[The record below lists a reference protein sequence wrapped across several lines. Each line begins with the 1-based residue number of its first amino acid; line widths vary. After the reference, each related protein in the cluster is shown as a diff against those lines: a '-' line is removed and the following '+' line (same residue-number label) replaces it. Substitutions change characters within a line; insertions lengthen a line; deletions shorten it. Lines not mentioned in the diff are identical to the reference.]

1 MANCAWSR
9 ARLLLAIILMRQSR
23 PRRSYKLLALLVV
36 ASFLASAAGAQ
47 NKSAPGSKPPSTGKG
62 YKTAQLLYL
71 DITTDQTGAVSRV
84 EFINKVPDDIQAWIR
99 NKIMGR
105 HFGIANHTY
114 RRVVELQVPR

>member
-1 MANCAWSR
+1 
-9 ARLLLAIILMRQSR
+9 MRQSR
-23 PRRSYKLLALLVV
+23 PLRSYKLLALLVV
-36 ASFLASAAGAQ
+36 ASCLASSASAQ
-47 NKSAPGSKPPSTGKG
+47 NKSASESKPPSTAKS

-84 EFINKVPDDIQAWIR
+84 EFVNKVPDDVQAWVR
-99 NKIMGR
+99 GKVMGK